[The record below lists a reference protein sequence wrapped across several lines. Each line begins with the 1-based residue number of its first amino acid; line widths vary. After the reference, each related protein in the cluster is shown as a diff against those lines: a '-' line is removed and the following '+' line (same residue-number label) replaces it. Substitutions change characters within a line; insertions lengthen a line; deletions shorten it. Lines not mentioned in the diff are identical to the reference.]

1 MEINLNHHTHT
12 QTHTHKGVTSFCHQ
26 EKIACFP
33 LTSLYI
39 PLLGDRGV
47 NISYHD
53 DCTSPS
59 KLLLTSLVDHDRLEF
74 VPANSEDKLAP
85 VLCNSIIQGLSLHK
99 VMVTLNSKGNVSHVK
114 HFEGSCHIWTLK
126 SLLMEKWVYKQWQA
140 IMMCQHLL
148 QVQ

>member
-1 MEINLNHHTHT
+1 MEINLSHHTHAR
-12 QTHTHKGVTSFCHQ
+12 THKGVTSFCHQ
-26 EKIACFP
+26 EKIARFP

-74 VPANSEDKLAP
+74 VLANSEDKLAP
-85 VLCNSIIQGLSLHK
+85 VLCDSIIQGLSLHK
-99 VMVTLNSKGNVSHVK
+99 VMVTLNSTLNVSHVE
-114 HFEGSCHIWTLK
+114 HFEVPVTHEHWCH
-126 SLLMEKWVYKQWQA
+126 
-140 IMMCQHLL
+140 
-148 QVQ
+148 